1 MFAMHCDIACMLNVV
16 LPCTHAV
23 SVNVTQGPVCDGPYD
38 SDSDSDDDDDDGE
51 FTPPTTPPPTT
62 PPPTTPPPESEPLDP
77 EGEILD
83 EIPQGDGVIFI
94 DGETEGAPLL
104 EGGSE
109 GVCGTDGYSYNST
122 CEMAKETGEVDVAYR
137 GRCEQERCQYRQVRL
152 K

>member
-1 MFAMHCDIACMLNVV
+1 MHCNIALYVQYNVL
-16 LPCTHAV
+16 LPCTRAV
-23 SVNVTQGPVCDGPYD
+23 SVNVTKGPVCDDPYD
-38 SDSDSDDDDDDGE
+38 SNEDEDEDEDEDS
-51 FTPPTTPPPTT
+51 TPPTT

-77 EGEILD
+77 ESEILD
-83 EIPQGDGVIFI
+83 EVPQGDGVIFI
-94 DGETEGAPLL
+94 DGETESAPLL